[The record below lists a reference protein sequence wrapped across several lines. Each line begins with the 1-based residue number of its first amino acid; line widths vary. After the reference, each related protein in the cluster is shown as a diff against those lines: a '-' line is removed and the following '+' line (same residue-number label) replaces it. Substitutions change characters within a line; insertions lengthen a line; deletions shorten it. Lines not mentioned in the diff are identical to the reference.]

1 MRRKL
6 RNFGDT
12 LFQTDSMQVN
22 PAGRIPKGVLSV
34 SNSGAQHFLASEAIA
49 KSNKKLPEVL
59 PGNARAALALG
70 IRHGMVQQTEGT
82 PEAQAMALYDRARK
96 FALKRQYRDAEY
108 LLRQALE
115 LDGKNRKIHAALG
128 ETLEMTNQ
136 HSKALLVHLDALRLD
151 PSDSNSMS
159 YIGSYLMRLHQDE
172 EAINYFEA
180 AYQFDPKNATA
191 FARMLFLQ
199 RRRCDWTHLAN
210 LDKKLKLLK
219 ETQAVVDPFASLSV
233 VDDPELQKKL
243 SVKVAMTHKT
253 VAGDVEFARPRAN
266 GRKIRLG
273 YFSSDFFDHATMF
286 LIGRQFEM
294 HNRERFEI
302 YIYDYGRDRD
312 QEGKRRAEKAADTY
326 RHVADKENNE
336 IAEIARMDGLD
347 IAVDLKGYTR
357 DNRLNIFNE
366 RLAPVHV
373 TYLGYPGTCGV
384 KEMDYMVA
392 DPVTIPAQ
400 LRKHYTEKIL
410 YMPDCYQP
418 NDDKRSASANKPSRS
433 DVGLPEDAF
442 VFCSFN
448 SPYKV
453 SPEEFD
459 IWMKLLKKVPSSVLW
474 FYCNEGGAQK
484 NIVKEAK
491 KRGVPADRIV
501 FAGFADQ
508 SDHLARLPLA
518 DIFLDTF
525 AVNAHTTAS
534 DALWAGVPVVTKI
547 GKQFAARVAASL
559 LHNVGMQEL
568 VASSPQKY
576 QALALKLARDQ
587 KYLADVK
594 ARVKQGIAEGPL
606 YDTQKFT
613 RNFEALM
620 EKTLERVNA
629 GLKPEHISLT

>member
-1 MRRKL
+1 M
-6 RNFGDT
+6 
-12 LFQTDSMQVN
+12 
-22 PAGRIPKGVLSV
+22 
-34 SNSGAQHFLASEAIA
+34 
-49 KSNKKLPEVL
+49 
-59 PGNARAALALG
+59 
-70 IRHGMVQQTEGT
+70 
-82 PEAQAMALYDRARK
+82 
-96 FALKRQYRDAEY
+96 
-108 LLRQALE
+108 
-115 LDGKNRKIHAALG
+115 
-128 ETLEMTNQ
+128 
-136 HSKALLVHLDALRLD
+136 
-151 PSDSNSMS
+151 
-159 YIGSYLMRLHQDE
+159 
-172 EAINYFEA
+172 
-180 AYQFDPKNATA
+180 
-191 FARMLFLQ
+191 
-199 RRRCDWTHLAN
+199 
-210 LDKKLKLLK
+210 
-219 ETQAVVDPFASLSV
+219 
-233 VDDPELQKKL
+233 
-243 SVKVAMTHKT
+243 
-253 VAGDVEFARPRAN
+253 
-266 GRKIRLG
+266 
-273 YFSSDFFDHATMF
+273 
-286 LIGRQFEM
+286 
-294 HNRERFEI
+294 
-302 YIYDYGRDRD
+302 
-312 QEGKRRAEKAADTY
+312 
-326 RHVADKENNE
+326 
-336 IAEIARMDGLD
+336 
-347 IAVDLKGYTR
+347 
-357 DNRLNIFNE
+357 
-366 RLAPVHV
+366 HV

-392 DPVTIPAQ
+392 DPVTIPTQ

-418 NDDKRSASANKPSRS
+418 NDDKRSASANNPSRS

-459 IWMKLLKKVPSSVLW
+459 IWMKLLKKVPGSVLW
-474 FYCNEGGAQK
+474 FYCNESEAQK

-491 KRGVPADRIV
+491 KRGVSADRIV

-587 KYLADVK
+587 KHLADVK